1 MSSQSPF
8 EVDDNFLR
16 QVYRLTVVLGVIGA
30 VILWTVYGTAVGL
43 SFAIGGFLSLS
54 AILSLEYVVRRLVK
68 PGGPSRAKRWIGF
81 ILLGKYTVIFGG
93 FYLLMKT
100 DWLNVYSLAAGIG
113 VVQLVIILKAVKLMT
128 GILFSDKTTK
138 DT

>member
-1 MSSQSPF
+1 MSSRSPF

-16 QVYRLTVVLGVIGA
+16 QVYRLTVVLGVIGT
-30 VILWTVYGTAVGL
+30 VILWTVYGTAEGL

-81 ILLGKYTVIFGG
+81 VLLGKYTVIFGG

>member
-8 EVDDNFLR
+8 EVDGNFLR
-16 QVYRLTVVLGVIGA
+16 QVYCLTVVLAIIGT
-30 VILWTVYGTAVGL
+30 VILWAVYGTPEGL

-54 AILSLEYVVRRLVK
+54 AILSLEFVVRRLVK

-93 FYLLMKT
+93 FYLLMKA
-100 DWLNVYSLAAGIG
+100 DWLNVYALAAGIG
-113 VVQLVIILKAVKLMT
+113 VVQIVIILKAIKLMT
-128 GILFSDKTTK
+128 GILFSNKTTK

>member
-1 MSSQSPF
+1 MSSRSPF

-16 QVYRLTVVLGVIGA
+16 QVYRLTVVLGVIGT
-30 VILWTVYGTAVGL
+30 VILWTVYGTPEGL

-100 DWLNVYSLAAGIG
+100 NWLNVYSLAAGIG

>member
-1 MSSQSPF
+1 MSSRSPF

-30 VILWTVYGTAVGL
+30 VILWTVYGTSEGL

-68 PGGPSRAKRWIGF
+68 PGGPSRAKRLIGF